1 MMGTGKKILV
11 LSGVTGGFLIFLLC
25 ILALIRDPRALDS
38 GQVYRLLV
46 LNVGLLGVLL
56 AFLLTPLRRTL
67 HWDALGNRVVLAYG
81 AYVVAVWLSLL
92 VALNPSAGLLD
103 ACRSGA
109 VLIVLCLCLVLFA
122 SSPDWRPWLAKSA
135 TLAGLACG
143 MAGLHQCYEHAV
155 WNAPTRAVMERIT
168 GLHGNV
174 NLFAGYL
181 TLLFPVCLA
190 GGMILRGAWRWL
202 AWVAATILLVLILIL
217 QSRSAWLAAISS
229 LLVFMLAVGIRPGI
243 FGISKRLRHALLA
256 FLLVAAISLTLFL
269 QWAPAS
275 NPFAFRLRAVF
286 SEDVRFSDGGR
297 LMIWRETFK
306 MFADHFP
313 LGVGAGNFK
322 IHLQG
327 YREEGRLDF
336 SKIDSR
342 WNQPHNDYLWILA
355 EKGVFGFAAFFVA
368 TGLAFFL
375 GVRSIF
381 RARSREESWISTAMV
396 ASLAGYMIDSLF
408 SFPLDRVNHQ
418 AALGVI
424 LAALATRPAGHLP
437 GVISRSNFR
446 IPIFTALAFGLLG
459 IGITIASVSLMQE
472 HRVAL
477 AREAMSRGHWNTM
490 QKQAQLA
497 RTPLRTLDTY
507 AVPVSFLE
515 GFALM
520 KKGSVD
526 EAVPLFELADRE
538 NPNRFYILNNIAVMH
553 VSRGEYDKAGELFQ
567 RLHWLYP
574 EEIEAACNLALFLL
588 NQGQTDQ
595 ALRVIEKV
603 PREKIPPSVLQ
614 KFSIPAADQPD

>member
-1 MMGTGKKILV
+1 MGTGKKILG

-56 AFLLTPLRRTL
+56 SFLLTPLRRTL

-168 GLHGNV
+168 GLLGNV
-174 NLFAGYL
+174 NLYAGYL

-202 AWVAATILLVLILIL
+202 AWVSATILLVLILIL
-217 QSRSAWLAAISS
+217 QSRSAWLALISS
-229 LLVFMLAVGIRPGI
+229 LLVFMLAVAIRPGI
-243 FGISKRLRHALLA
+243 FGFSKRLRYILVGSLLA
-256 FLLVAAISLTLFL
+256 AVLSLTLFL
-269 QWAPAS
+269 KWAPAS

-297 LMIWRETFK
+297 LMIWRETLR
-306 MFADHFP
+306 MFTDHFP
-313 LGVGAGNFK
+313 FGVGAGNFK
-322 IHLQG
+322 VHLQG
-327 YREEGRLDF
+327 YREAGRLDF

-355 EKGVFGFAAFFVA
+355 EKGVIGFVAFFMA
-368 TGLAFFL
+368 IGMAFLL
-375 GVRSIF
+375 GVRAVLRS
-381 RARSREESWISTAMV
+381 RSREESWIATAAV
-396 ASLAGYMIDSLF
+396 ASLASYMVDSLF

-424 LAALATRPAGHLP
+424 LAALAMQPADHPP
-437 GVISRSNFR
+437 GVISKRTFR
-446 IPIFTALAFGLLG
+446 IPIFSALAFGLLG
-459 IGITIASVSLMQE
+459 IGITIAGVSLQQE
-472 HRVAL
+472 HHVAL
-477 AREAMSRGHWNTM
+477 AREAMARGHWNTM
-490 QKQAQLA
+490 QKHAHLA
-497 RTPLRTLDTY
+497 RTSLRTLDTY

-520 KKGSVD
+520 KKGSID
-526 EAVPLFELADRE
+526 EAAALFKVADRE
-538 NPNRFYILNNIAVMH
+538 NPNRFYILNNLAVIYAA
-553 VSRGEYDKAGELFQ
+553 RGENQKAGELFQ
-567 RLHWLYP
+567 RLRRLYP
-574 EEIEAACNLALFLL
+574 EEPEAACNLALFLL

-595 ALRVIEKV
+595 ASRVIENV

-614 KFSIPAADQPD
+614 KFSIPSAGKPD

>member
-1 MMGTGKKILV
+1 MMETEKKFPF
-11 LSGVTGGFLIFLLC
+11 LSGLTGGFLIFLLC
-25 ILALIRDPRALDS
+25 ILALIRDPQALDS

-46 LNVGLLGVLL
+46 LNAGLLVVLL
-56 AFLLTPLRRTL
+56 ALLFSPLRRQI
-67 HWDALGNRVVLAYG
+67 HWEALGNRVVLAYG

-109 VLIVLCLCLVLFA
+109 VLIVLSLCLVLFA
-122 SSPDWRPWLAKSA
+122 SSPDWRLWLAKSA

-143 MAGLHQCYEHAV
+143 MVGLYQCYECAV
-155 WNAPTRAVMERIT
+155 WNDPTRAVMERIT
-168 GLHGNV
+168 GLLGNV
-174 NLFAGYL
+174 NLFAAYL
-181 TLLFPVCLA
+181 TLLFPLCLA
-190 GGMILRGAWRWL
+190 GGMILRGVWRWL
-202 AWVAATILLVLILIL
+202 AWVAATNLLILIMIL
-217 QSRSAWLAAISS
+217 QCRSAWLAAISG
-229 LLVFMLAVGIRPGI
+229 LFVFMLAAGIQPGL
-243 FGISKRLRHALLA
+243 FGFSKRLRYALLGSVLA
-256 FLLVAAISLTLFL
+256 AAISLTLFL
-269 QWAPAS
+269 KWAPAS
-275 NPFAFRLRAVF
+275 SPFAYRVRAVF

-297 LMIWRETFK
+297 LMIWRETLR

-313 LGVGAGNFK
+313 FGVGAGNFK
-322 IHLQG
+322 VHLQG
-327 YREEGRLDF
+327 YRKAGRLDF

-355 EKGVFGFAAFFVA
+355 EKGVIGFVAFFMA
-368 TGLAFFL
+368 IGMAFLL
-375 GVRSIF
+375 GVRAVLRS
-381 RARSREESWISTAMV
+381 RSREESWIATAAL
-396 ASLAGYMIDSLF
+396 ASLASYMVDSLF

-424 LAALATRPAGHLP
+424 LAALAMQPADHPP
-437 GVISRSNFR
+437 GVISKRTFR
-446 IPIFTALAFGLLG
+446 IPIFAALAFGLLG
-459 IGITIASVSLMQE
+459 IGITIASVSLKQE
-472 HRVAL
+472 HHVAL

-497 RTPLRTLDTY
+497 RTSLRTLDAY

-538 NPNRFYILNNIAVMH
+538 SPDRFYILNNLAVIYAA
-553 VSRGEYDKAGELFQ
+553 RGENQKAGELFQ
-567 RLHWLYP
+567 RLRRLYP
-574 EEIEAACNLALFLL
+574 EEPEAACNLALFLL

-595 ALRVIEKV
+595 ASRVIENV

-614 KFSIPAADQPD
+614 KFSIPSAGKPD

>member
-1 MMGTGKKILV
+1 MVEPEKKNLV
-11 LSGVTGGFLIFLLC
+11 LSGVTGGLLIFLLC
-25 ILALIRDPRALDS
+25 ILALIRDPHALDS

-56 AFLLTPLRRTL
+56 ALLFTPLRRKI
-67 HWDALGNRVVLAYG
+67 HWEALGNRIVLAYG

-103 ACRSGA
+103 ACRSVA
-109 VLIVLCLCLVLFA
+109 VLVVLCLCLVLFA
-122 SSPDWRPWLAKSA
+122 SSPEWRPWLAKSA

-143 MAGLHQCYEHAV
+143 MVGLYQCYEFVV

-168 GLHGNV
+168 GLLGNV

-181 TLLFPVCLA
+181 ALLFPLCLA

-202 AWVAATILLVLILIL
+202 AVVTTATLLFLILIL
-217 QSRSAWLAAISS
+217 QCRSAWLAAISS
-229 LLVFMLAVGIRPGI
+229 LAVFILVAGVQPGL
-243 FGISKRLRHALLA
+243 FGFSKRLRHALVGSVLA
-256 FLLVAAISLTLFL
+256 AAISLTLFL
-269 QWAPAS
+269 QWAPSS

-297 LMIWRETFK
+297 LMIWRETLR
-306 MFADHFP
+306 MFTDHFP
-313 LGVGAGNFK
+313 FGVGAGNFK

-355 EKGVFGFAAFFVA
+355 EKGVFGFAAFIVA
-368 TGLAFFL
+368 MGLAFFV

-381 RARSREESWISTAMV
+381 WARSREESWIATAAVSCLTSYMV
-396 ASLAGYMIDSLF
+396 DSFF

-424 LAALATRPAGHLP
+424 LAALAIRPADHPRRG
-437 GVISRSNFR
+437 ISRRDFR

-459 IGITIASVSLMQE
+459 IGITIASVSFKQE
-472 HRVAL
+472 HHVAL

-490 QKQAQLA
+490 QKHAQLA
-497 RTPLRTLDTY
+497 RTSLRTLDTY
-507 AVPVSFLE
+507 SVPVSFLE

-520 KKGSVD
+520 KKGSND
-526 EAVPLFELADRE
+526 GAVPLFELANRE
-538 NPNRFYILNNIAVMH
+538 SPDRFYILNNLAVMYAAG
-553 VSRGEYDKAGELFQ
+553 GENQKAGELFQ
-567 RLHWLYP
+567 RLHRLYP
-574 EEIEAACNLALFLL
+574 EEPEAACNLALFLL

-603 PREKIPPSVLQ
+603 PREKIPPSILQ
-614 KFSIPAADQPD
+614 KFSIPPAGKPD